1 MFSNIFGMGGSAA
14 QQMRARSKE
23 DDYNDALRMMMQQ
36 QMMQQQ
42 NMVSAAPPGY
52 NNKKRRK
59 LFAAEIE
66 VVGNGYTLIMG
77 EDRLIAKDL
86 EELSAH
92 IISHIAA
99 AQLED

>member
-14 QQMRARSKE
+14 QQMRACSKE
-23 DDYNDALRMMMQQ
+23 DDYNDALRMMML
-36 QMMQQQ
+36 QQQ

>member
-1 MFSNIFGMGGSAA
+1 MFNSIFGMGGSGA

-23 DDYNDALRMMMQQ
+23 DEYNDALRMVMQQ

-42 NMVSAAPPGY
+42 NAVTPGFS
-52 NNKKRRK
+52 KKRRK

>member
-1 MFSNIFGMGGSAA
+1 MFNSIFGMGGSAA

-23 DDYNDALRMMMQQ
+23 DEYNDTLRMVMQQ
-36 QMMQQQ
+36 QMLQQQ
-42 NMVSAAPPGY
+42 NMVSAAPQGF
-52 NNKKRRK
+52 NKKKRK

>member
-23 DDYNDALRMMMQQ
+23 DEYNDALRMMML
-36 QMMQQQ
+36 QQQ

-52 NNKKRRK
+52 NKKKRK

>member
-23 DDYNDALRMMMQQ
+23 DEYNDAVRMMLL
-36 QMMQQQ
+36 QQQ
-42 NMVSAAPPGY
+42 NMVSAAPPGF
-52 NNKKRRK
+52 NKKKRK

>member
-1 MFSNIFGMGGSAA
+1 MFNSIFGMGGSAA

-23 DDYNDALRMMMQQ
+23 DDYNDAVRMMLL
-36 QMMQQQ
+36 QQQ
-42 NMVSAAPPGY
+42 NMVSAAPPGF
-52 NNKKRRK
+52 NKKKRK